1 MTFNS
6 PSKMWVRIRRPGAGF
21 EQLSVFADVR
31 GIDLIG
37 LVAPQLGAR
46 EVADLGGI
54 DEAHDVPGLMER
66 QRDAQAVASGCFQAS
81 VDLSDL
87 VLGQPG
93 NQLAPAIGRIGETSG
108 ARFRAGQHAG
118 VDLETS
124 MPRTASVIL
133 RFFSLGPYT
142 ATAPHRSTLYTGS
155 APQRV
160 PGYHPA

>member
-1 MTFNS
+1 MGS
-6 PSKMWVRIRRPGAGF
+6 RAGL
-21 EQLSVFADVR
+21 EQLSVFADVG

-37 LVAPQLGAR
+37 LVAPQLGAG

-54 DEAHDVPGLMER
+54 DEAHDVPGLMQR
-66 QRDAQAVASGCFQAS
+66 QRDTQAVAPGCFQTG

-108 ARFRAGQHAG
+108 ARLRAGQQAG
-118 VDLETS
+118 VELETS

-133 RFFSLGPYT
+133 RFFSSGPYT

-160 PGYHPA
+160 PGYRPA